1 MAAETISMSLPNAKS
16 RTSFLI
22 TVLSVVF
29 LLLGPGSLVLH
40 AQDIEIITDED
51 ALFGDDAAESSIEP
65 AGGSEEAASA
75 TPGVPSA
82 GGVEKIP
89 ESKTVSA
96 TASFLK
102 TDSARL
108 GGSFSAS
115 SGGSWFWTDPWNGNN
130 NPAEPDEMNLPTT
143 LSALVFFEGRP
154 AENFRVYGS
163 FKTQWPFVASSD
175 PFVTSATYK
184 APVLPSTQPSVI
196 TTDGTVAVPN
206 IEVFELF
213 NDFSWND
220 KVFFRFGKHTVK
232 WGVGYFWSPADMLNL
247 NAIDVEDP
255 DAQREGPIS
264 LRAHI
269 PVPGTQTNIWAYALI
284 PETDDPASL
293 EPADLGGAAKIEFLV
308 GDWEVGTGAFVRY
321 DQPASAMLSLT
332 GAVGRFSLFGEGSLS
347 WGSQKSFVKDISA
360 LAPYLV
366 TERFDDS
373 PFFSGT
379 AGFNWTKSDWD
390 LTVVGQYLFNGQGY
404 ADDDRNKLI
413 DDFRTVE
420 PVVSAILGEAGV
432 AALGAG
438 LIYNSGLHYAALSVS
453 KSEMGLKDLSGS
465 VFVLANL
472 SDLSGFAKPSISYRF
487 FDKMSASAAA
497 TFYFSTSALWGAGD
511 NGEYVVLA
519 GGPSV
524 TLSLS
529 SALGG
534 GRF

>member
-1 MAAETISMSLPNAKS
+1 MAAKTIRMSLPDAKP
-16 RTSFLI
+16 RRSFLI
-22 TVLSVVF
+22 AALSVFF

-51 ALFGDDAAESSIEP
+51 ALFGDDAVESSIESSVES
-65 AGGSEEAASA
+65 AGAAS
-75 TPGVPSA
+75 TSPGASSA

-115 SGGSWFWTDPWNGNN
+115 SGGSWSWTDPWNGNN
-130 NPAEPDEMNLPTT
+130 NPVEPDEMGLPTT

-163 FKTQWPFVASSD
+163 FKTQWPFVATSG
-175 PFVTSATYK
+175 PFVT
-184 APVLPSTQPSVI
+184 PSVPPVPA
-196 TTDGTVAVPN
+196 GQGSVAVPN
-206 IEVFELF
+206 IQVFELF

-232 WGVGYFWSPADMLNL
+232 WGVGYFWSPADVLNL
-247 NAIDVEDP
+247 SAIDVEDP

-284 PETDDPASL
+284 PETDEPSSL
-293 EPADLGGAAKIEFLV
+293 EPADLGGAAKVEFLV
-308 GDWEVGTGAFVRY
+308 GNWEVGTGVFVHY

-332 GAVGRFSLFGEGSLS
+332 GAIGRFSLFGEGSLS
-347 WGSQKSFVKDISA
+347 WGSQKSFVKDMYVS
-360 LAPYLV
+360 V
-366 TERFDDS
+366 DDIKWVYEKYDDR

-379 AGFNWTKSDWD
+379 AGFNWSKSAWD
-390 LTVVGQYLFNGQGY
+390 LTVVGQYRFNGQGY
-404 ADDDRNKLI
+404 ADNKREDLI
-413 DDFRTVE
+413 ESFRAAE
-420 PVVSAILGEAGV
+420 PVMDAFPGGTGAET
-432 AALGAG
+432 LGAG
-438 LIYNSGLHYAALSVS
+438 LIYDSGLHYAALSVS
-453 KSEMGLKDLSGS
+453 KAEMGPKDLTGS
-465 VFVLANL
+465 VLVLANL
-472 SDLSGFAKPSISYRF
+472 SDLSGFAKPAISYRF
-487 FDKMSASAAA
+487 FDRMSASAAA

>member
-1 MAAETISMSLPNAKS
+1 MAVKTSRMSLPNAKL
-16 RTSFLI
+16 RTGFLI
-22 TVLSVVF
+22 AVLSVVF
-29 LLLGPGSLVLH
+29 LLLGPGSPILH

-51 ALFGDDAAESSIEP
+51 ALFGDDAVESSIEP
-65 AGGSEEAASA
+65 AGGSAEAASTSPVA
-75 TPGVPSA
+75 SSA

-89 ESKTVSA
+89 ESKVVSA

-115 SGGSWFWTDPWNGNN
+115 SGGSWSWIDPWNGNN
-130 NPAEPDEMNLPTT
+130 NPAEPDVMNLPTT
-143 LSALVFFEGRP
+143 LSALFFFEGRP

-163 FKTQWPFVASSD
+163 FKTQWPFVANSG
-175 PFVTSATYK
+175 PFVTPAV
-184 APVLPSTQPSVI
+184 PPSVI
-196 TTDGTVAVPN
+196 AGKGSVAVPN

-213 NDFSWND
+213 NDFSWNN

-232 WGVGYFWSPADMLNL
+232 WGVGYFWSPADVLNL
-247 NAIDVEDP
+247 GAIDVEDP
-255 DAQREGPIS
+255 DVQREGPIS

-284 PETDDPASL
+284 PETDDPSSL
-293 EPADLGGAAKIEFLV
+293 EPADLGAAAKVEFLL
-308 GDWEVGTGAFVRY
+308 GNWEVGTGAFVRY

-347 WGSQKSFVKDISA
+347 WGSQKSFVKDISM
-360 LAPYLV
+360 LAPFLV
-366 TERFDDS
+366 TEKYDDQ

-379 AGFNWTKSDWD
+379 AGFNWTKSAWD
-390 LTVVGQYLFNGQGY
+390 LTIIGQDLFNGQGY
-404 ADDDRNKLI
+404 ADDDRNTLI
-413 DDFRTVE
+413 DDFRAVE
-420 PVVSAILGEAGV
+420 PVVSTILGGDGA

-472 SDLSGFAKPSISYRF
+472 SDLSGFAKPAFSYRF
-487 FDKMSASAAA
+487 FDRMSASAAA

>member
-1 MAAETISMSLPNAKS
+1 MAAKISLMSLPNAKQ
-16 RTSFLI
+16 RTGFLI
-22 TVLSVVF
+22 AVLSVFF
-29 LLLGPGSLVLH
+29 LLLGPGTAFLH

-51 ALFGDDAAESSIEP
+51 ALFGDDAVESSIESADAVTAVP
-65 AGGSEEAASA
+65 GASA
-75 TPGVPSA
+75 T
-82 GGVEKIP
+82 GGVEKLP

-115 SGGSWFWTDPWNGNN
+115 SGGSWSWTDPWNGNN
-130 NPAEPDEMNLPTT
+130 NPITPDEMNLPTT

-163 FKTQWPFVASSD
+163 FKTQWPFVASSG
-175 PFVTSATYK
+175 PFT
-184 APVLPSTQPSVI
+184 APSLPAGQGS
-196 TTDGTVAVPN
+196 VAVPN
-206 IEVFELF
+206 IQVFELF

-232 WGVGYFWSPADMLNL
+232 WGVGYFWSPADVLNL
-247 NAIDVEDP
+247 SAIDVEDP
-255 DAQREGPIS
+255 DVQREGPIS

-284 PETDDPASL
+284 PETDDPSSL
-293 EPADLGGAAKIEFLV
+293 EPADLGAAAKVEFLV
-308 GDWEVGTGAFVRY
+308 GNWEVGTGAFVRY
-321 DQPASAMLSLT
+321 DQSASAMLSLT

-347 WGSQKSFVKDISA
+347 WGSQKSFVKDISM
-360 LAPYLV
+360 LAPFLV
-366 TERFDDS
+366 TEKYDDR

-404 ADDDRNKLI
+404 ADDDRNTLI
-413 DDFRTVE
+413 DDFRAVE
-420 PVVSAILGEAGV
+420 PVVSTILGGDGA

-487 FDKMSASAAA
+487 FDRMSASASA
-497 TFYFSTSALWGAGD
+497 TFHFSTSALWGAGD